1 MLLDLKICTIPVGRS
16 SRLKYLVKLKMDL
29 VQISKF
35 SKTVCAIVIS
45 LKIWSACPYLF
56 SKNMR
61 SSSAFGD
68 KNGHAYQIFTLITIA
83 VFENF
88 EIETKIIHP
97 QSLLQFQQIFQS
109 TNRIMDQKLTSKF
122 FKIRKFYKI
131 SEKRLS
137 PTIR

>member
-1 MLLDLKICTIPVGRS
+1 
-16 SRLKYLVKLKMDL
+16 MDL

-35 SKTVCAIVIS
+35 LKTVCAIVIS
-45 LKIWSACPYLF
+45 LKIGSACPYLF

-68 KNGHAYQIFTLITIA
+68 KNGHAYQMFTLITIA

-97 QSLLQFQQIFQS
+97 QSLLHFQQIFQS

-122 FKIRKFYKI
+122 FVNFLPLLQFSSFGPDTLKTEF
-131 SEKRLS
+131 SEKLFFMFFS
-137 PTIR
+137 N